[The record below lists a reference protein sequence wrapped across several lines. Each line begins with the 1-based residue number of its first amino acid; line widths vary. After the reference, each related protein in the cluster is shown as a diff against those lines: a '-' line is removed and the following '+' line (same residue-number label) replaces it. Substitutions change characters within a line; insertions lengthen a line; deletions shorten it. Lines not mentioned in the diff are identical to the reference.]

1 MNWMYIFKNVFRNR
15 RRTMLTAGSIAVS
28 MGLIAVLQT
37 ILLEITKPAGVD
49 ESIPRIVVRHRT
61 SLSMALPRP
70 YEKKLAK
77 LDGVLAVTPMNWF
90 GGVWKDDRFENFF
103 PRFGVDPETF
113 FDVYV
118 DYHPVDPAMLDAFKA
133 DRRGTLVGKTLVER
147 YGWKIGDT
155 LQIRG
160 DIYPI
165 DLELKIVGIFD
176 GPQSDWSI
184 FQMKYLDEALGE
196 TTRAGTF
203 FLLAEDAK
211 RVDTLLPEIEGMFR
225 NSEAEVKAET
235 EKAFQLSFVEMLG
248 NVKLF
253 INSLVGVVI
262 FAVCMIAASTMALA
276 IRERT
281 REIATL
287 KAIGFTAPQVL
298 ALVVGE
304 GMLVSALGGF
314 GGLVASWILLPSP
327 KWFASAAAGAFV
339 MAILGLSTLALAMLL
354 PETRGLGRLS
364 GIGARIRAVAMAAG
378 PTTAMYAGIFVALL
392 VMHTMPPMDWFKF
405 SGGMINRLAVRN
417 ETLAFGAVVTVFL
430 GLASSLWPAWQAS
443 RLSVLDGLR
452 SVE

>member
-1 MNWMYIFKNVFRNR
+1 MNWMYVLKNVFRNR

-28 MGLIAVLQT
+28 MGLVAILQT

-49 ESIPRIVVRHRT
+49 ESIPRVVVRHRT
-61 SLSMALPRP
+61 SLTMSLPRP
-70 YEKKLAK
+70 YERKIREFP
-77 LDGVLAVTPMNWF
+77 GVKAVTPMNWF
-90 GGVWKDDRFENFF
+90 GGVWKDDQYENFF
-103 PRFGVDPETF
+103 PRFGVDPSTF

-118 DYHPVDPAMLDAFKA
+118 DYFPVEAGALDALKSE
-133 DRRGTLVGKTLVER
+133 RRGCLVGKTLVKR

-160 DIYPI
+160 DIYPV
-165 DLELKIVGIFD
+165 DLELKIVGTFD
-176 GPQSDWSI
+176 GPQSDWAI
-184 FQMKYLDEALGE
+184 FQLKYLDELMGE
-196 TTRAGTF
+196 TVRAGTF
-203 FLLAEDAK
+203 FLLADDAK
-211 RVDTLLPEIEGMFR
+211 TVDALLPQLEAAFR

-248 NVKLF
+248 NIKVF

-287 KAIGFTAPQVL
+287 KAIGFARDRVM

-304 GMLVSALGGF
+304 GMLVSAIGGF
-314 GGLVASWILLPSP
+314 GGLGLSWLLLPSP
-327 KWFASAAAGAFV
+327 KWFAAAFAGAAV
-339 MAILGLSTLALAMLL
+339 AAIVGLATLALALLL
-354 PETRGLGRLS
+354 PETPGAGRVSRIASRLRGAIS
-364 GIGARIRAVAMAAG
+364 AVG
-378 PTTAMYAGIFVALL
+378 PATAVYLGIFVTLL
-392 VMHTMPPMDWFKF
+392 VLKFMPPMDWFQF
-405 SGGMINRLAVRN
+405 SGGMIQRLAVRS
-417 ETLAFGAVVTVFL
+417 ETLVFGAVVTVFL
-430 GLASSLWPAWQAS
+430 GLSSSLWPAWQAS